1 MNLMYFI
8 FFNLVIYLPFH
19 LFEEAVGDFPKW
31 MYEHKWLPYHMTH
44 GHWMANNLFI
54 YYPMLLISVFLF
66 VFINQFVCFGVAIL
80 IWGIINFGD
89 HFFYT
94 IKDIVNELYLCVLHP
109 NLIEYTADT
118 KSQNANTKC
127 VYYRKISPGLITG
140 TLFLVNSIFG
150 LRNYYF
156 SDFFSVYQLIIGIL
170 IGGVLFGLPM
180 GLCVVLYK
188 FFDKY
193 FK

>member
-1 MNLMYFI
+1 MMNFI
-8 FFNLVIYLPFH
+8 FLNLVIYLPFH
-19 LFEEAVGDFPKW
+19 LFEEAIGDFPKW

-54 YYPMLLISVFLF
+54 YYPMLLISVFLY
-66 VFINQFVCFGVAIL
+66 VFNGKLTCFGVGIL

-94 IKDIVNELYLCVLHP
+94 IKD
-109 NLIEYTADT
+109 
-118 KSQNANTKC
+118 
-127 VYYRKISPGLITG
+127 RKVSPGLISG
-140 TLFLVNSIFG
+140 ILFLANSVLG
-150 LRNYYF
+150 LRSYILSNCV
-156 SDFFSVYQLIIGIL
+156 SVPQLVVGVL
-170 IGGVLFGLPM
+170 IGGILFGLPM
-180 GLCVVLYK
+180 GLCIVLYK

>member
-19 LFEEAVGDFPKW
+19 LFEEAIGDFPKW

-94 IKDIVNELYLCVLHP
+94 IKD
-109 NLIEYTADT
+109 
-118 KSQNANTKC
+118 
-127 VYYRKISPGLITG
+127 RKISPGLITG
-140 TLFLVNSIFG
+140 TLFSCQFNFRIKKFIIFQIS
-150 LRNYYF
+150 F
-156 SDFFSVYQLIIGIL
+156 
-170 IGGVLFGLPM
+170 
-180 GLCVVLYK
+180 LYIS
-188 FFDKY
+188 
-193 FK
+193 

>member
-1 MNLMYFI
+1 MMNFVFL
-8 FFNLVIYLPFH
+8 NLVIYLPFH
-19 LFEEAVGDFPKW
+19 LFEEAIGDFPRW

-54 YYPMLLISVFLF
+54 YYPMLLISVFLY
-66 VFINQFVCFGVAIL
+66 VFNGKLTCFGVGIL

-94 IKDIVNELYLCVLHP
+94 IKD
-109 NLIEYTADT
+109 
-118 KSQNANTKC
+118 
-127 VYYRKISPGLITG
+127 RKVSPGLISG
-140 TLFLVNSIFG
+140 ALFLANSVLG
-150 LRNYYF
+150 LRNYILSNSF
-156 SDFFSVYQLIIGIL
+156 TVPQLVVGIL

-180 GLCVVLYK
+180 GLCIVLYK
-188 FFDKY
+188 FFDNY

>member
-1 MNLMYFI
+1 MMNFI
-8 FFNLVIYLPFH
+8 FLNLVIYLPFH
-19 LFEEAVGDFPKW
+19 LFEEAIGDFPKW

-54 YYPMLLISVFLF
+54 YYPILLISVFIYIFNGKLT
-66 VFINQFVCFGVAIL
+66 CFGVGIL

-94 IKDIVNELYLCVLHP
+94 IKDKKV
-109 NLIEYTADT
+109 
-118 KSQNANTKC
+118 
-127 VYYRKISPGLITG
+127 SPGLISG
-140 TLFLVNSIFG
+140 TLFLANSVFG
-150 LRNYYF
+150 LRNYILSNSF
-156 SDFFSVYQLIIGIL
+156 TVPQLVVGIL

-180 GLCVVLYK
+180 GLCIVLYK
-188 FFDKY
+188 FFDNY

>member
-1 MNLMYFI
+1 MNMMNFI
-8 FFNLVIYLPFH
+8 IFNLVIYLPFH
-19 LFEEAVGDFPKW
+19 LFEEAIGDFPKW

-44 GHWMANNLFI
+44 GHWMANNIFI
-54 YYPMLLISVFLF
+54 YYPMLLISVFLY
-66 VFINQFVCFGVAIL
+66 VFDSKLTCFGVGIL

-94 IKDIVNELYLCVLHP
+94 IKD
-109 NLIEYTADT
+109 
-118 KSQNANTKC
+118 
-127 VYYRKISPGLITG
+127 RKVSPGLISG
-140 TLFLVNSIFG
+140 TMFLINSVLG
-150 LRNYYF
+150 LRDF
-156 SDFFSVYQLIIGIL
+156 ILSDGFFVPQLAAGVL

-180 GLCVVLYK
+180 GLCIVLYK

>member
-1 MNLMYFI
+1 MINFI
-8 FFNLVIYLPFH
+8 ILNLVIYLPFH
-19 LFEEAVGDFPKW
+19 LFEEAIGNFPKW

-54 YYPMLLISVFLF
+54 YYPMILIAVFLY
-66 VFINQFVCFGVAIL
+66 VINKQLVCLGVGIL
-80 IWGIINFGD
+80 MWGIINFGD

-94 IKDIVNELYLCVLHP
+94 IKD
-109 NLIEYTADT
+109 
-118 KSQNANTKC
+118 
-127 VYYRKISPGLITG
+127 RKISPGLITG
-140 TLFLVNSIFG
+140 LIFLVNSAMG
-150 LRNYYF
+150 LKNF
-156 SDFFSVYQLIIGIL
+156 ILSNFFSVQQLIMGIL
-170 IGGVLFGLPM
+170 IGGILFGLPM

>member
-1 MNLMYFI
+1 MEMINFI
-8 FFNLVIYLPFH
+8 MVNLVIYIPFH

-44 GHWMANNLFI
+44 GHWMANNIFI
-54 YYPMLLISVFLF
+54 YYPLLLISVFFYLF
-66 VFINQFVCFGVAIL
+66 NEKLICFGIAIL
-80 IWGIINFGD
+80 IWGLINFGD

-94 IKDIVNELYLCVLHP
+94 IKDKKVSAGV
-109 NLIEYTADT
+109 
-118 KSQNANTKC
+118 
-127 VYYRKISPGLITG
+127 ITG
-140 TLFLVNSIFG
+140 TLFLINSALG
-150 LRNYYF
+150 LRAFVLSNN
-156 SDFFSVYQLIIGIL
+156 FSVFHLIMGIC

-180 GLCVVLYK
+180 GLCVIVYK

>member
-1 MNLMYFI
+1 MMNFI
-8 FFNLVIYLPFH
+8 IFNLVIYLPFH
-19 LFEEAVGDFPKW
+19 IFEEGIGDFPKW

-54 YYPMLLISVFLF
+54 YYPMLLISVFLY
-66 VFINQFVCFGVAIL
+66 VFNSKLTCFAVGIL

-94 IKDIVNELYLCVLHP
+94 IKD
-109 NLIEYTADT
+109 
-118 KSQNANTKC
+118 
-127 VYYRKISPGLITG
+127 RKVSPGLISG
-140 TLFLVNSIFG
+140 SLFLVNSVLG
-150 LRNYYF
+150 LRHYILSDYF
-156 SDFFSVYQLIIGIL
+156 SVPQLILGAL
-170 IGGVLFGLPM
+170 TGGVLFGLPM

-188 FFDKY
+188 FLDKY

>member
-1 MNLMYFI
+1 MSITNFI
-8 FFNLVIYLPFH
+8 LLNLVIYLPFH
-19 LFEEAVGDFPKW
+19 LFEEAIGDFPKW

-54 YYPMLLISVFLF
+54 YYPMLLISAFLYVFNNKT
-66 VFINQFVCFGVAIL
+66 ICFGVAIL

-89 HFFYT
+89 HFLYT
-94 IKDIVNELYLCVLHP
+94 IKD
-109 NLIEYTADT
+109 
-118 KSQNANTKC
+118 
-127 VYYRKISPGLITG
+127 RKVSPGLLSG
-140 TLFLVNSIFG
+140 TLFLVNSVLG
-150 LRNYYF
+150 LRLYIL
-156 SDFFSVYQLIIGIL
+156 SDSFSVSQLIIGVL

-180 GLCVVLYK
+180 GLCIVLYK